1 MRHIDKIISR
11 IETLEDIPISEEM
24 LGAYFES
31 KLTDEESD
39 MVRGIID
46 SDLFLINLEQE
57 VKTMV
62 EELVNV
68 DNSIDDGIEHLM
80 SIELPEVFIVSDM
93 DNNIS
98 YNSDDILSDTEIEY
112 TDLVLDEICE
122 STIESI
128 DNQFENENIE

>member
-98 YNSDDILSDTEIEY
+98 YNSDDVLSDTEIEY